1 MRKTQSTNS
10 LNATTIIENCGMAIS
25 MTIFGGRWK
34 PAILFY
40 LSEGRMRYGALRA
53 AIPGISERMLIQQL
67 KELEK
72 YDIVR
77 RIAYPEVPPR
87 VEYELTDNGLTLV
100 PLMKAMSAWGE
111 SQRENMARFR
121 FAAVEQ

>member
-1 MRKTQSTNS
+1 MRALPGDHGLITVELATGAALGQVCGPYNAGRAFRDGAGAAVLVAGVSVGKAGINS
-10 LNATTIIENCGMAIS
+10 
-25 MTIFGGRWK
+25 
-34 PAILFY
+34 
-40 LSEGRMRYGALRA
+40 
-53 AIPGISERMLIQQL
+53 
-67 KELEK
+67 
-72 YDIVR
+72 DIVR

-121 FAAVEQ
+121 FAAVAQ